1 MYEYKSAVS
10 IKVLVGRKGVRKLDK
25 KDLVGKV
32 IHYYDKIGVAIVRL
46 EKSLKAGDSV
56 KLVKGDNEFKQT
68 VESMQVEHAQIPQ
81 GKKGDE
87 VGIKV
92 EQPTKE
98 GTLVYLA

>member
-1 MYEYKSAVS
+1 MN
-10 IKVLVGRKGVRKLDK
+10 K

-32 IHYYDKIGVAIVRL
+32 VHYYDKIGVAIVRL
-46 EKSLKAGDSV
+46 EKTLKTNDRV
-56 KLVKGDNEFKQT
+56 KFVKGDNEFEQE
-68 VESMQVEHAQIPQ
+68 VSSMQVEHAQIPA

-98 GTLVYLA
+98 GTLVYSA